1 MAAGWKQGR
10 SVWGIIWELARC
22 TVGALSAV
30 CSLVS
35 LAVSM
40 EGGGQLTG
48 EEPSRPHPHSRLY
61 PPRAA
66 FLAGVTG
73 GLAAPLVAAGA
84 ATVIGSAG
92 AAALGS
98 VAGIAVM
105 TSLFGAAGAGLTGKV
120 QKQCWAGRDFQP
132 GWPSS

>member
-1 MAAGWKQGR
+1 
-10 SVWGIIWELARC
+10 
-22 TVGALSAV
+22 
-30 CSLVS
+30 
-35 LAVSM
+35 M
-40 EGGGQLTG
+40 E
-48 EEPSRPHPHSRLY
+48 EERSRPRPRSHLY

-84 ATVIGSAG
+84 ATIIGSAG

-98 VAGIAVM
+98 AAGIAVM

-120 QKQCWAGRDFQP
+120 PKEWWPRFSPVRAPWETEEEDMAFLTLSPGTARTYSELHRELGGWLGLARDKAEFEKP
-132 GWPSS
+132 HLV